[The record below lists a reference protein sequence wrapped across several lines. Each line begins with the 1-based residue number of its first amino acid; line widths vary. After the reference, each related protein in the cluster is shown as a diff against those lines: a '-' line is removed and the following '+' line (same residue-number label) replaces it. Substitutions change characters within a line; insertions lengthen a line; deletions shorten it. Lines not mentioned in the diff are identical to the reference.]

1 MTDVQITIAAIIVGW
16 IFTAGGLL
24 TWARMSIKQLEKD
37 AMFRTAELRAE
48 IKLARSDLY
57 RDINGL
63 GATVRRNEDNAGK
76 RYHNTSLAV
85 LIVSPP
91 VKEAE
96 ISKLLREGS

>member
-1 MTDVQITIAAIIVGW
+1 MTDAQITVAITVVVW
-16 IFTAGGLL
+16 IFLAGGLV
-24 TWARMSIKQLEKD
+24 TYFRMSIEQLKKD
-37 AMFRTAELRAE
+37 AMFRTAELRKE
-48 IKLARSDLY
+48 IALARSDLY